1 LTRFEPL
8 PKSRRSKTLLLGREA
23 GC

>member
-1 LTRFEPL
+1 LTRFKPL
-8 PKSRRSKTLLLGREA
+8 LKSRRSKTLLLGREA